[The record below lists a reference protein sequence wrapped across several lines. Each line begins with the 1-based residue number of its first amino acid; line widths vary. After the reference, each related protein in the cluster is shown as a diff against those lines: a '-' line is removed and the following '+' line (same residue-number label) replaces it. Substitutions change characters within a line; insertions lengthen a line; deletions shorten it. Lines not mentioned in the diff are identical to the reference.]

1 MEEAKSEGEEG
12 SSNKG
17 RGKEA
22 VRLQSWTPDWGKP
35 PE

>member
-17 RGKEA
+17 RRKET
-22 VRLQSWTPDWGKP
+22 VRLQSWAPDWGKP